1 MISNLVYE
9 WRRLWTVR
17 ATWIMT
23 FVYLVITGLLGAG
36 PLFLGDSA
44 SNGLSGQTWKG
55 LYSTNANFLCL
66 VLLSVVASQFFGHEY
81 RYGTIRLTLT
91 EFPKREQVL
100 LAKTFVLA
108 IYVTISTFLG
118 WAVLGVIGSIAPEG
132 SIGTS
137 GPGISINGGEPSELW
152 QVLVFGFAY
161 CLVAMSLTMIT
172 RNLALGIV
180 LPLLIFSVIEGLIS
194 LFASLANGK
203 MDWIV
208 DALPFVNGSAW
219 LTSRPDSPN
228 SGLIFAA
235 WVIGTYLIGS
245 VMFFK
250 RDA

>member
-9 WRRLWTVR
+9 WRRLWSVR

-36 PLFLGDSA
+36 PLFLGD
-44 SNGLSGQTWKG
+44 GGFGTQTWKG

-66 VLLSVVASQFFGHEY
+66 VMLSVVASQFFGHEY

-91 EFPKREQVL
+91 EFPRRERVL
-100 LAKTFVLA
+100 LSKTIVLA
-108 IYVTISTFLG
+108 VYVTISTFLG
-118 WAVLGVIGSIAPEG
+118 WAVLGVVGFIAPEG
-132 SIGTS
+132 SIGS
-137 GPGISINGGEPSELW
+137 EGPGLSINGGEPSELW

-161 CLVAMSLTMIT
+161 CLIALSLTMIT

-180 LPLLIFSVIEGLIS
+180 LPLLMFSVIEGLIQ
-194 LFASLANGK
+194 LFAGLAKGK

-208 DALPFVNGSAW
+208 DALPFSNGTAW
-219 LTSRPDSPN
+219 LTNLPDSPN
-228 SGLIFAA
+228 AGLIFAA
-235 WVIGTYLIGS
+235 WVAGFYLIGS
-245 VMFFK
+245 AMFFK

>member
-9 WRRLWTVR
+9 WRRLWSVR

-36 PLFLGDSA
+36 PIFLGEEI
-44 SNGLSGQTWKG
+44 SNGQTWKG

-66 VLLSVVASQFFGHEY
+66 VMLSVVASQFFGHEY

-91 EFPKREQVL
+91 EFPRRERVL
-100 LAKTFVLA
+100 LAKTLVLA
-108 IYVTISTFLG
+108 VYVTIATFLG
-118 WAVLGVIGSIAPEG
+118 WAVLGVIGSMAPAG
-132 SIGTS
+132 AIGTE
-137 GPGISINGGEPSELW
+137 GPGISINGGEPAELW

-161 CLVAMSLTMIT
+161 CAVAMSLTMIT

-180 LPLLIFSVIEGLIS
+180 LPLLIFSVIEGLIQ
-194 LFASLANGK
+194 LFAMLANGK

-208 DALPFVNGSAW
+208 DALPFANGTAW
-219 LTSRPDSPN
+219 LTSLPESPN
-228 SGLIFAA
+228 AGFIFAA
-235 WVIGTYLIGS
+235 WVVGTYLIGS
-245 VMFFK
+245 AMFFK